1 MLSWT
6 LKKEGGI
13 IGLIYD
19 ALLRLRIIMQ
29 GIKMNFRRLTYIVLT
44 VFLIVSSIPLSAQD
58 EPVTMSLWV
67 RSSTSLVETLV
78 DEWNA
83 THENQIELTVV
94 PAAEFVT
101 KFSAAIAAGEAP
113 DIASI
118 DLIYTPAYASAGQLV
133 DLTELVRQLDYVDDL
148 SPAHM
153 TLGEFEGRN
162 YAVPFAAEGSFIIYN
177 VDLFT
182 DAGLDPENPPQ
193 TWDEVL
199 EAARAISALGD
210 DIYGY
215 YFAGSCAGCNAFTY
229 LPFIWASGGDVLS
242 EDFSAATIADDPLVR
257 EALELYRTMWEEGL
271 IPEGASIDSGENFVN
286 AFASGNIGMAG
297 TGAFGIDNYKNN
309 HPDLNFEVTF
319 IPGKEGGAASF
330 GGGDVIG
337 IPAGSEHVE
346 EAWEFITWAL
356 SEEVQ
361 LELYAGNNQ
370 LPVRLSL
377 SDNEY
382 FDADPRL
389 KVAASTLSVGHTPY
403 SLVYNDL
410 FNDAN
415 GPWLLMIQVA
425 VFDGDID
432 GAIAEAQDRFSQIMD
447 G

>member
-1 MLSWT
+1 
-6 LKKEGGI
+6 
-13 IGLIYD
+13 
-19 ALLRLRIIMQ
+19 
-29 GIKMNFRRLTYIVLT
+29 MNFRKMVFLVLT
-44 VFLIVSSIPLSAQD
+44 FALAVGMLPVSAQD
-58 EPVTMSLWV
+58 EPVTMSMWV
-67 RSSTSLVETLV
+67 RSISFSVQILV

-83 THENQIELTVV
+83 THDNQIELTEI
-94 PAAEFVT
+94 PASEFVT
-101 KFSAAIAAGEAP
+101 KMGAAVAAGEAP

-118 DLIYTPAYASAGQLV
+118 DLIYTPAFASAGQLV
-133 DLTELVRQLDYVDDL
+133 DLTDLIDQLDYVDDL

-177 VDLFT
+177 VDLFIE
-182 DAGLDPENPPQ
+182 AGLDPENPPT
-193 TWDEVL
+193 TWDELL

-215 YFAGSCAGCNAFTY
+215 YFPGSCAGCNAFTY
-229 LPFIWASGGDVLS
+229 LPFIWASEGDVLS
-242 EDFSAATIADDPLVR
+242 ADFTEATLTEDPIVR
-257 EALELYRTMWEEGL
+257 EALELYKTMWDEGL

-286 AFASGNIGMAG
+286 AFASGTIGMAG
-297 TGAFGIDNYKNN
+297 TGAFGIDNYKTN
-309 HPDLNFEVTF
+309 HPDLNFDVTF
-319 IPGKEGGAASF
+319 IPGKDGGAASF
-330 GGGDVIG
+330 GGGDNIG
-337 IPAGSEHVE
+337 IPAGSEYVE
-346 EAWEFITWAL
+346 EAWEFIAWAL

-361 LELYAGNNQ
+361 LEIYAANNQ

-377 SDNEY
+377 ADNEY

-389 KVAASTLSVGHTPY
+389 KLAASTLSVGHTPY

-425 VFDGDID
+425 IFDGDID
-432 GAIAEAQDRFSQIMD
+432 GALEEAQQRFTEIME

>member
-1 MLSWT
+1 MKFRKLAIFALMIS
-6 LKKEGGI
+6 LVGGI
-13 IGLIYD
+13 
-19 ALLRLRIIMQ
+19 M
-29 GIKMNFRRLTYIVLT
+29 
-44 VFLIVSSIPLSAQD
+44 PLSAQD

-67 RSSTSLVETLV
+67 RDSTVLVEALV
-78 DEWNA
+78 DGWNE
-83 THENQIELTVV
+83 THENQIELTVI
-94 PAAEFVT
+94 PASEFVT
-101 KFSAAIAAGEAP
+101 KMGAAVAAGEAP

-118 DLIYTPAYASAGQLV
+118 DLIYTPAFSSAGQLT
-133 DLTELVRQLDYVDDL
+133 DLTELVDQLEYVDDL

-153 TLGEFEGRN
+153 TLGEYEGRN
-162 YAVPFAAEGSFIIYN
+162 YAVPFAAEGSFLIYN
-177 VDLFT
+177 TDLFT
-182 DAGLDPENPPQ
+182 EAGLDPENPPT

-229 LPFIWASGGDVLS
+229 LPFIWASDGDVLS
-242 EDFSAATIADDPLVR
+242 EDFSEATLLDDPIVR
-257 EALELYRTMWEEGL
+257 EALELYRTMWDEGL
-271 IPEGASIDSGENFVN
+271 IPEGASIDSGENFTN

-297 TGAFGIDNYKNN
+297 TGAFGIDNYKSNY
-309 HPDLNFEVTF
+309 PELNFDVTY
-319 IPGKEGGAASF
+319 IPGKEGGTASF

-337 IPAGSEHVE
+337 IPSGSEYVE
-346 EAWEFITWAL
+346 EAWEFIAWAL

-389 KVAASTLSVGHTPY
+389 KLAASTLSVGHTPY

-425 VFDGDID
+425 IFDGDID
-432 GAIAEAQDRFSQIMD
+432 GALDEAQQRFTEIME

>member
-1 MLSWT
+1 MKFRKLAIFVLMIS
-6 LKKEGGI
+6 LVGGI
-13 IGLIYD
+13 
-19 ALLRLRIIMQ
+19 M
-29 GIKMNFRRLTYIVLT
+29 
-44 VFLIVSSIPLSAQD
+44 PLSAQD

-67 RSSTSLVETLV
+67 RDSTVLVEALV
-78 DEWNA
+78 DGWNE
-83 THENQIELTVV
+83 THENQIELTVI
-94 PAAEFVT
+94 PASEFVT
-101 KFSAAIAAGEAP
+101 KMGAAVAAGEAP

-118 DLIYTPAYASAGQLV
+118 DLIYTPAFSSAGQLT
-133 DLTELVRQLDYVDDL
+133 DLTELVDQLEYVDDL

-153 TLGEFEGRN
+153 TLGEYEGRN

-182 DAGLDPENPPQ
+182 EAGLDPENPPT

-199 EAARAISALGD
+199 EAARAISELGD
-210 DIYGY
+210 DTYGF
-215 YFAGSCAGCNAFTY
+215 YFSGSCAGCNAFTF
-229 LPFIWASGGDVLS
+229 LPFIWASDGDVLS
-242 EDFSAATIADDPLVR
+242 EDFSEPTLADDPIVR
-257 EALELYRTMWEEGL
+257 EALELYRTMWDEGL
-271 IPEGASIDSGENFVN
+271 IPEGSSIDSGENFVN
-286 AFASGNIGMAG
+286 AFSSGKIGIG
-297 TGAFGIDNYKNN
+297 LTGAFGIDNYKTNV
-309 HPDLNFEVTF
+309 PDLNFDVTF
-319 IPGKEGGAASF
+319 IPGKEGGTASF

-337 IPAGSEHVE
+337 IPSGSEYVE
-346 EAWEFITWAL
+346 EAWEFISWAL

-389 KVAASTLSVGHTPY
+389 KIAASTLSVGHTPY

-425 VFDGDID
+425 IFDGDID
-432 GAIAEAQDRFSQIMD
+432 GALDEAQQRFTEIME

>member
-1 MLSWT
+1 
-6 LKKEGGI
+6 
-13 IGLIYD
+13 
-19 ALLRLRIIMQ
+19 
-29 GIKMNFRRLTYIVLT
+29 MNFRKLIFLVLSFALA
-44 VFLIVSSIPLSAQD
+44 VGMLPVSAQD
-58 EPVTMSLWV
+58 EPITMTMWV
-67 RSSTSLVETLV
+67 RSISFSVQTLV

-83 THENQIELTVV
+83 THDNQIELTEI
-94 PAAEFVT
+94 PAGEFVT
-101 KFSAAIAAGEAP
+101 KMGAAVAAGEAP

-118 DLIYTPAYASAGQLV
+118 DLIYTPAFASAGQLV
-133 DLTELVRQLDYVDDL
+133 DLTDLVDQLDYVDDL

-177 VDLFT
+177 VDLFIE
-182 DAGLDPENPPQ
+182 AGLDPENPPT
-193 TWDEVL
+193 TWDELL

-229 LPFIWASGGDVLS
+229 LPFIWASEGDVLS
-242 EDFSAATIADDPLVR
+242 ADYTEATLIEDPLVR
-257 EALELYRTMWEEGL
+257 EALELYKTMWEEGL

-286 AFASGNIGMAG
+286 AFASGTIGMAG
-297 TGAFGIDNYKNN
+297 TGAFGIDNYKTN
-309 HPDLNFEVTF
+309 HPDLNFDVTF

-330 GGGDVIG
+330 GGGDNIG
-337 IPAGSEHVE
+337 IPAGSEYVE
-346 EAWEFITWAL
+346 EAWEFIAWAL

-361 LELYAGNNQ
+361 LEIYAANNQ

-382 FDADPRL
+382 FDEDPRL

-410 FNDAN
+410 FNDVN

-425 VFDGDID
+425 IFDGDID
-432 GAIAEAQDRFSQIMD
+432 GALEEAQQRFTEIME

>member
-1 MLSWT
+1 MKFRKLVIFALMMS
-6 LKKEGGI
+6 LVGGI
-13 IGLIYD
+13 
-19 ALLRLRIIMQ
+19 M
-29 GIKMNFRRLTYIVLT
+29 
-44 VFLIVSSIPLSAQD
+44 PLSAQD

-67 RSSTSLVETLV
+67 RSSTVLVEALV
-78 DEWNA
+78 DEWNE
-83 THENQIELTVV
+83 THDNQIELTII

-101 KFSAAIAAGEAP
+101 KFSAAIAAGESP

-118 DLIYTPAYASAGQLV
+118 DLIYTPAYASENQLV
-133 DLTELVRQLDYVDDL
+133 DLTELVAELPYLDDL

-182 DAGLDPENPPQ
+182 EAGLDPDNPPQ

-199 EAARAISALGD
+199 EAARAISELGD
-210 DIYGY
+210 DTYGY

-229 LPFIWASGGDVLS
+229 LPYIWASEGDVLS
-242 EDFSAATIADDPLVR
+242 EDFSAATITEDPLVR
-257 EALELYRTMWEEGL
+257 EALELYKTMWDEGL
-271 IPEGASIDSGENFVN
+271 IPEGASIDNGANFVN
-286 AFASGNIGMAG
+286 AFAGGNIGMAG
-297 TGAFGIDNYKNN
+297 TGAFGIDNYKTN
-309 HPDLNFEVTF
+309 HPDLNFDVTF
-319 IPGKEGGAASF
+319 IPGKDGGTASF
-330 GGGDVIG
+330 GGGDNIG
-337 IPAGSEHVE
+337 IPAGSEYVE
-346 EAWEFITWAL
+346 EAWEFIAWAL

-377 SDNEY
+377 ADNEY

-389 KVAASTLSVGHTPY
+389 KLAASTLSVGHTPY

-425 VFDGDID
+425 IFDGDID
-432 GAIAEAQDRFSQIMD
+432 GALEEAQQRFSEIMD

>member
-1 MLSWT
+1 
-6 LKKEGGI
+6 
-13 IGLIYD
+13 
-19 ALLRLRIIMQ
+19 
-29 GIKMNFRRLTYIVLT
+29 MNFRKFVIFALMICMVGGLM
-44 VFLIVSSIPLSAQD
+44 PLSAQD
-58 EPVTMSLWV
+58 EPVTMTMWV
-67 RSSTSLVETLV
+67 RSISFSVQTLV

-83 THENQIELTVV
+83 THDNQIELTEI
-94 PAAEFVT
+94 PAGEFVT
-101 KFSAAIAAGEAP
+101 KMGAAVAAGEAP

-118 DLIYTPAYASAGQLV
+118 DLIYTPAFSSAGQLV
-133 DLTELVRQLDYVDDL
+133 DLTELVAELDYVDDL

-153 TLGEFEGRN
+153 TLGEYEGRN
-162 YAVPFAAEGSFIIYN
+162 YAVPFAAEGSFMIYN
-177 VDLFT
+177 TDLFIE
-182 DAGLDPENPPQ
+182 AGLDPENPPS

-199 EAARAISALGD
+199 EAARAISELGD
-210 DIYGY
+210 DIYGF

-242 EDFSAATIADDPLVR
+242 EDFSEPTIADDPIVR
-257 EALELYRTMWEEGL
+257 EALEFYKTMWDEGL

-286 AFASGNIGMAG
+286 AFSSGKIGIG
-297 TGAFGIDNYKNN
+297 LTGAFGIDNYKTNV
-309 HPDLNFEVTF
+309 PDLNFDVAF

-330 GGGDVIG
+330 GGGDNIG
-337 IPAGSEHVE
+337 IPTGSEYVE
-346 EAWEFITWAL
+346 EAWEFIAWAL

-361 LELYAGNNQ
+361 LEIYAANNQ

-425 VFDGDID
+425 IFDGDID
-432 GAIAEAQDRFSQIMD
+432 GAIAEAQQRFSEIMGID
-447 G
+447 

>member
-1 MLSWT
+1 
-6 LKKEGGI
+6 
-13 IGLIYD
+13 
-19 ALLRLRIIMQ
+19 
-29 GIKMNFRRLTYIVLT
+29 MNFRK
-44 VFLIVSSIPLSAQD
+44 LILLALLVGLVGGLVPLSAQD
-58 EPVTMSLWV
+58 EPITMTMWV
-67 RSSTSLVETLV
+67 RSISFSVQTLV

-83 THENQIELTVV
+83 THDNQIELTEI
-94 PAAEFVT
+94 PAGEFVT
-101 KFSAAIAAGEAP
+101 KMGAAVAAGEAP

-118 DLIYTPAYASAGQLV
+118 DLIYTPAFASAGQLV
-133 DLTELVRQLDYVDDL
+133 DLTEYVDQLDYVDDL

-182 DAGLDPENPPQ
+182 EAGLDPENPPQ
-193 TWDEVL
+193 TWEELL

-229 LPFIWASGGDVLS
+229 LPFIWASDGDVLS
-242 EDFSAATIADDPLVR
+242 EDFSEPTLTEDPLVR
-257 EALELYRTMWEEGL
+257 EALELYKTMWEEGL

-286 AFASGNIGMAG
+286 AFSSGKIGMAG

-309 HPDLNFEVTF
+309 HPDLNFDVTF
-319 IPGKEGGAASF
+319 IPGKDGGAASF
-330 GGGDVIG
+330 GGGDNIG
-337 IPAGSEHVE
+337 IPAGTEYVD
-346 EAWEFITWAL
+346 EAWEFIAWAL

-361 LELYAGNNQ
+361 LEIYAANNQ

-389 KVAASTLSVGHTPY
+389 KVAASTLGVGHTPY

-410 FNDAN
+410 FNDVN

-425 VFDGDID
+425 IFDGDID
-432 GAIAEAQDRFSQIMD
+432 GALEEAQQRFSEIM
-447 G
+447 GLE